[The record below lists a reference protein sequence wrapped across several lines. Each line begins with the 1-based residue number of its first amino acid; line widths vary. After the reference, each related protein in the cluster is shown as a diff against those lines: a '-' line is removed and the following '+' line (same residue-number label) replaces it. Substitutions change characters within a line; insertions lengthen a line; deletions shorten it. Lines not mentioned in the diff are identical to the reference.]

1 MTTNIARKSTGFVV
15 ALLVVGL
22 VGWLIAWNQEA
33 LAEFVASVGGIG
45 NVVLAA
51 VGLAA
56 LVLSVFWP
64 QRWHIWIHRVLI
76 AGVII
81 TLLLGGGEVFG
92 SAFEQAPWLTV
103 LGLAGFILVTA
114 ALYSVT
120 VLEHPVQAW
129 RRLFQRRGQQD

>member
-15 ALLVVGL
+15 TLLVFGL
-22 VGWLIAWNQEA
+22 VGWLIAWYQLA

-64 QRWHIWIHRVLI
+64 QRWNEWLRRSLLI
-76 AGVII
+76 VIFI
-81 TLLLGGGEVFG
+81 TLLFGGGEVFG

>member
-1 MTTNIARKSTGFVV
+1 MTNAIARKSIGF
-15 ALLVVGL
+15 ALTILVFGL
-22 VGWLIAWNQEA
+22 VGWVIAWNGAA
-33 LAEFVASVGGIG
+33 LVDFVASVGGIG

-64 QRWHIWIHRVLI
+64 QRWNEWLRRSLLI
-76 AGVII
+76 VIFV
-81 TLLLGGGEVFG
+81 TLLFGGGEVFG

-114 ALYSVT
+114 ALFSVT
-120 VLEHPVQAW
+120 VLEHPIQAW
-129 RRLFQRRGQQD
+129 RQVFRRPARQP